1 MERILTG
8 RVGRMRVVV
17 VGATGHIGSYLVPRL
32 VSGGHEVI
40 AMSRG
45 GREPYHAD
53 RAWASVEKVE
63 VDRDAEDRA
72 GRFGAR
78 VAALEPDV
86 VVDMICF
93 TAASARLLAD
103 ALIGTGTHLV
113 HCGTIWVHGP
123 AVEVPL
129 REDAVRRPFGAYG
142 TNKAQIEALLM
153 REGRRGRLRTTV
165 LHPGHIVGPGWN
177 PVNPR
182 CLGDLDTFA
191 RLATGREVVLP
202 DQGVSMLH
210 HVHADDVASAF
221 ELAIGQPGAAEGEAF
236 HVVSPQA
243 VTLHGYASA
252 VASWFG
258 EAPKLAYLPWDQWR
272 AGLGDADASM
282 AWEHLARSPCAS
294 IAKAQRLLGY
304 RPRWSSLDAIKESL
318 DWLVAAGRL
327 DTGGRSLTA

>member
-1 MERILTG
+1 MRI
-8 RVGRMRVVV
+8 VV
-17 VGATGHIGSYLVPRL
+17 VGATGHVGSYLVPRL

-45 GREPYHAD
+45 QREPYVAD
-53 RAWASVEKVE
+53 RAWSSVEKVE

-72 GRFGAR
+72 GRFGTR
-78 VAALEPDV
+78 VAALDPDV

-93 TAASARLLAD
+93 TAPSARLLAD
-103 ALIGTGTHLV
+103 SLIGTGTHLI

-129 REDAVRRPFGAYG
+129 TEAAVRRPFGAYG
-142 TNKAQIEALLM
+142 MNKAHIEALLM
-153 REGRRGRLRTTV
+153 AEGRRGRLRTTV

-191 RLATGREVVLP
+191 RLATGLEVVLP
-202 DQGVSMLH
+202 DQGVSTLH
-210 HVHADDVASAF
+210 HVHADDVARAF
-221 ELAIGQPGAAEGEAF
+221 ELAIAQPGAAVGESF

-243 VTLHGYASA
+243 LTLHGYASE
-252 VASWFG
+252 VAAWFG
-258 EAPKLAYLPWDQWR
+258 ETAHLAYLPWDRWR
-272 AGLGDADASM
+272 AGLDDAEASM

-294 IAKAQRLLGY
+294 IDKAERLLGY
-304 RPRWSSLDAIKESL
+304 RPRWSSLQAIQESL
-318 DWLVAAGRL
+318 AWLVAAGRL
-327 DTGGRSLTA
+327 DVGGRSLTS